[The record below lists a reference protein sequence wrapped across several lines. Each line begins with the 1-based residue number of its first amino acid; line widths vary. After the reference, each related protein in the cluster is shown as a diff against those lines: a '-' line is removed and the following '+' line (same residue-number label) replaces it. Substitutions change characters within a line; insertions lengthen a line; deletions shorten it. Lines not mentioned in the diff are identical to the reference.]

1 MPIAIP
7 FLLFAL
13 LLLIVFLGQNL
24 EPVVPIVLFG
34 LVFPPLPLALW
45 LLGGFVLGLGLS
57 MSFVLIMA
65 IARRTRKAKPGI
77 ADSEAWDDP
86 DWNEGATTGSRDGDR
101 SPPKTMPKPP
111 DIDAPFRVITP
122 PMRKLEEDD

>member
-13 LLLIVFLGQNL
+13 LLLVVFLGQNL

-34 LVFPPLPLALW
+34 IAFPSLPLALW
-45 LLGGFVLGLGLS
+45 LLGALVLGFSLS
-57 MSFVLIMA
+57 MSFVLIMT

-77 ADSEAWDDP
+77 TDSEAWDDA
-86 DWNEGATTGSRDGDR
+86 DWNEDAKTGTREGDR
-101 SPPKTMPKPP
+101 STPMPKPP

-122 PMRKLEEDD
+122 PMRKLEEDE

>member
-13 LLLIVFLGQNL
+13 LLLLVFLAQNL

-34 LVFPPLPLALW
+34 ITFPPLPLALW
-45 LLGGFVLGLGLS
+45 LLGALGLGLGLS

-65 IARRTRKAKPGI
+65 IVRRTRKAKPAI
-77 ADSEAWDDP
+77 EDSEAWDDP
-86 DWNEGATTGSRDGDR
+86 DWDEAPSSAKST
-101 SPPKTMPKPP
+101 PKNIPKPP

-122 PMRKLEEDD
+122 PMRKLEEDE

>member
-13 LLLIVFLGQNL
+13 LLLLVFLGQNL

-34 LVFPPLPLALW
+34 VAFPPLPLALW
-45 LLGGFVLGLGLS
+45 LVGALGLGLGLS
-57 MSFVLIMA
+57 MTFVLMMT
-65 IARRTRKAKPGI
+65 IARRTRKAKPGLP
-77 ADSEAWDDP
+77 DSEVWDDE
-86 DWNEGATTGSRDGDR
+86 DWNEDEKEEMSQ
-101 SPPKTMPKPP
+101 PKTIPKPP

-122 PMRKLEEDD
+122 PMRNLEDD

>member
-7 FLLFAL
+7 FLLIAL
-13 LLLIVFLGQNL
+13 LLLLVFLGQNL

-34 LVFPPLPLALW
+34 ISFPPLPLALW
-45 LLGGFVLGLGLS
+45 ILGAFGLGLGLS

-65 IARRTRKAKPGI
+65 IARRSRKAKPGI
-77 ADSEAWDDP
+77 SDSEVWDDP
-86 DWNEGATTGSRDGDR
+86 DWNEDDEKDDVSK
-101 SPPKTMPKPP
+101 PKPIAKPP